1 VPSKKEPKTKTLED
15 VKQDMSELYEEVKN
29 GTTELRT
36 ASELANI
43 AGKYLKAEQ
52 IKLAREIF
60 AAGLGVKVIAGEE
73 VRRISNASIEE

>member
-1 VPSKKEPKTKTLED
+1 
-15 VKQDMSELYEEVKN
+15 MSELYDEVKN

-60 AAGLGVKVIAGEE
+60 ASGLGAKVIAGEE
-73 VRRISNASIEE
+73 VRRIATASAEE